1 MMPLMEEE
9 FTRGTSR
16 HDNAEESGWVTT
28 EVAAKALHVA
38 PRTVRA
44 YLEQGRL
51 KGKAQGNGVRKT
63 WLVTIESVQA
73 LRAQRIE
80 TGDVPQD
87 MPRNAAEDVT
97 ANIADVVRGMAQRLE
112 SRAAESEGLR
122 VRLEL
127 TEKAESTLQAERDR
141 LLVDLDRE
149 REERSRERERA
160 DQEREKVE
168 QLEQQ
173 SQQAQ
178 EEAQRLREEL
188 EAERSKGFWRRLF
201 GG

>member
-1 MMPLMEEE
+1 MMPPMEEE
-9 FTRGTSR
+9 STHGISR
-16 HDNAEESGWVTT
+16 HENAEDAGWVTT
-28 EVAAKALHVA
+28 EVAAKALRIA

-44 YLEQGRL
+44 YLEQGKL
-51 KGKAQGNGVRKT
+51 NGKAQGNGVRKT
-63 WLVTIESVQA
+63 WLVSIESVQA
-73 LRAQRIE
+73 LRAERIE
-80 TGDVPQD
+80 SGDMLLD
-87 MPRNAAEDVT
+87 MPRNAAQDVT

-141 LLVDLDRE
+141 LLADLDRE
-149 REERSRERERA
+149 RKERNRERERA
-160 DQEREKVE
+160 EQERERAE
-168 QLEQQ
+168 QV
-173 SQQAQ
+173 QA
-178 EEAQRLREEL
+178 EL